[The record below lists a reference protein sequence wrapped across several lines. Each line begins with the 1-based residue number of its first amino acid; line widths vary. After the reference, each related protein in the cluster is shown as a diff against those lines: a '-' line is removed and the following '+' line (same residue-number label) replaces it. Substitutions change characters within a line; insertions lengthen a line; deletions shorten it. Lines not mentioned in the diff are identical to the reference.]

1 MPKYQEIT
9 FKIFNILKH
18 IYLFDINYM
27 NILITGA
34 GYIGSHIALNLI
46 EQKKNL
52 FLIDNLENSTIY
64 NINILRKF
72 YKKKL
77 IFKTRC

>member
-1 MPKYQEIT
+1 
-9 FKIFNILKH
+9 
-18 IYLFDINYM
+18 M
-27 NILITGA
+27 NILITGAA

-72 YKKKL
+72 YKKKINFSKL
-77 IFKTRC
+77 DVRNERKLTQYLKK

>member
-1 MPKYQEIT
+1 
-9 FKIFNILKH
+9 
-18 IYLFDINYM
+18 M
-27 NILITGA
+27 NILITGAA

-72 YKKKL
+72 YKKKN
-77 IFKTRC
+77 